1 MMMIFGK
8 MNWNDAM
15 NMTLS
20 AMALFFESEI
30 CQELSKELNAKVEY
44 QQALMQRLDI
54 LIKLNGR
61 S

>member
-1 MMMIFGK
+1 MIFGK

-20 AMALFFESEI
+20 EMALFFESEV
-30 CQELSKELNAKVEY
+30 CQEISKELNAKAEY

-54 LIKLNGR
+54 LIKLSGR
-61 S
+61 VKR